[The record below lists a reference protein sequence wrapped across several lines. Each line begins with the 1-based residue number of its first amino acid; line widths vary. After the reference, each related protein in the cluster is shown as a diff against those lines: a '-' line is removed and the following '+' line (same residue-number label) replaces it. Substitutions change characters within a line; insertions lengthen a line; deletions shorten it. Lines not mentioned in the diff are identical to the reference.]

1 MVFQWFK
8 KKGQKGSTQNH
19 SQRLLVLPMLQTGQ
33 QIDFI
38 YKVENQAV
46 QYIFDLSLVLQPN
59 EVIEEVN
66 YENKEDSFQLKDFIY
81 QQNKF
86 TVTADGGWNNSKFA
100 ILLKVT
106 TNTKQIYHFTI
117 LVTIISVY
125 KNKNDLGNG
134 QRVCRLWGLDHN
146 PDLNYAQENQE
157 PWIEGDMI
165 LNIHNRYL
173 WEYKKTDKQEV
184 WLPLFILNGATDSV
198 VSSYSDAKNPGE
210 RLALNHIHSDQGKVK
225 SDSKGNLSV
234 QGDMTTG
241 SIYTKAIIA
250 GHPLGE
256 GMLFTSQG
264 MIAGHSLYIGSP
276 EAKPKN
282 IYIGM
287 PGVVSTKMVSTD
299 YLQLTPLSV
308 KELPS
313 QVTKGT
319 LILCYD
325 YKGHSDLVLLY
336 AKKDTPQ
343 TLSDWKV
350 LFASTGIEQKPT
362 PPTSSY
368 TPRIAPTSKPHL
380 YPVSFNPDIPTGRS
394 KLNNII
400 DIKPVPN
407 TDNTNEQELVK
418 TQTTSCSGIGTYT
431 RFQFEKI
438 TIPKTIDKKIVWKKL
453 CVEDQD
459 QQLKGEGQQYWSKQE
474 SCWQVPVE
482 GLLHVEGSFIF
493 IEEQLNSSEPIP
505 YHTGDMLL
513 LNVACNQEQKHEIYP
528 TTQLEFPLIPYVND
542 VTHRICAHQQIS
554 FSMTYPVKKGDK
566 ISIIL
571 GYLNQ
576 HSAYSVA
583 KDLCVKKSIITLYM
597 S

>member
-8 KKGQKGSTQNH
+8 KKGQKGSKYNH
-19 SQRLLVLPMLQTGQ
+19 SQQRLLVLPMLQTGQ

-38 YKVENQAV
+38 YKAENQDV
-46 QYIFDLSLVLQPN
+46 QYLFDLSFVLQPD
-59 EVIEEVN
+59 EVIQEVN
-66 YENKEDSFQLKDFIY
+66 YDNKESSFQLKNFIY
-81 QQNKF
+81 EQNKF
-86 TVTADGGWNNSKFA
+86 TVTAEGGWNNSKFS

-106 TNTKQIYHFTI
+106 TKTKQTYHFTI
-117 LVTIISVY
+117 LVTIISTY
-125 KNKNDLGNG
+125 KSKSDLENG
-134 QRVCRLWGLDHN
+134 QRSCRLWGLERN
-146 PDLNYAQENQE
+146 PDSNYVQENQE

-173 WEYKKTDKQEV
+173 WEFKKTDAQEL
-184 WLPLFILNGATDSV
+184 WLPLFILNGATDPV
-198 VSSYSDAKNPGE
+198 VSSYSDAQNPGE

-234 QGDMTTG
+234 QGDVTTG
-241 SIYTKAIIA
+241 SIYTKAMIA

-256 GMLFTSQG
+256 GMLFTSPG

-287 PGVVSTKMVSTD
+287 PGVVSTKMVSSD

-325 YKGHSDLVLLY
+325 YVGHSDLVLLY
-336 AKKDTPQ
+336 ANKDNPQ
-343 TLSDWKV
+343 TSNDWKA
-350 LFASTGIEQKPT
+350 LFASVGTEQKSLPQT
-362 PPTSSY
+362 PPY
-368 TPRIAPTSKPHL
+368 MPRIVPTSRPHL
-380 YPVSFNPDIPTGRS
+380 YPVSFNPNIPTGRS
-394 KLNNII
+394 RTHHTN

-407 TDNTNEQELVK
+407 TDEQKLVAV
-418 TQTTSCSGIGTYT
+418 QANRCSGVKTYT

-438 TIPKTIDKKIVWKKL
+438 IIPKTIERKIVWEKL
-453 CVEDQD
+453 CVKEHE
-459 QQLKGEGQQYWSKQE
+459 QQLSGEGQQYWSE
-474 SCWQVPVE
+474 EDHCWEAPTE
-482 GLLHVEGSFIF
+482 GLLHVEGSFVF
-493 IEEQLNSSEPIP
+493 AEEQLNPSEPIP
-505 YHTGDMLL
+505 YHAGDMFL
-513 LNVACNQEQKHEIYP
+513 LNIACNKEQKHEIYP
-528 TTQLEFPLIPYVND
+528 PTQLEFPLIPYVND
-542 VTHRICAHQQIS
+542 VTRKICAHQQIS
-554 FSMTYPVKKGDK
+554 FTMTYPVKKGDMV
-566 ISIIL
+566 SFIL

-576 HSAYSVA
+576 HSTYGIAR
-583 KDLCVKKSIITLYM
+583 DLSVKKSIITLFM